1 MCYTFTLSLPQP
13 EAVEK
18 SKLYFVQKISFF
30 LQLNCVTACIL
41 ERKLFFLPC
50 LFQLFLSCVS
60 AEAQGEGEEVECEME
75 GLKPLRF
82 LFWTVLECT
91 FPVIKTFH
99 PDLMTWLL
107 LLACNFSLNMRI
119 LNLKMSIFW
128 RTFRLGG
135 GTNLF
140 SSSPCS
146 VVGFRREI
154 LAVAFPRR
162 LRLRT
167 W

>member
-82 LFWTVLECT
+82 LF
-91 FPVIKTFH
+91 
-99 PDLMTWLL
+99 
-107 LLACNFSLNMRI
+107 
-119 LNLKMSIFW
+119 
-128 RTFRLGG
+128 
-135 GTNLF
+135 
-140 SSSPCS
+140 
-146 VVGFRREI
+146 
-154 LAVAFPRR
+154 
-162 LRLRT
+162 
-167 W
+167 